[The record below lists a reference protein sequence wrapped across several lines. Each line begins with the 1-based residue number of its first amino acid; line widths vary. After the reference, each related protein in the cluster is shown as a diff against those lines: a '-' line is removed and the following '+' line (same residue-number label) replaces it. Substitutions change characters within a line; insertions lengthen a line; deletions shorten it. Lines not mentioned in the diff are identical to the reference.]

1 MRCERGA
8 RRTDG
13 NEKCSKLG
21 RSQKKKGEE
30 ERDMRKKHS
39 KGKTKGGMYVEVD
52 GWIVQGKYRESR
64 AE

>member
-1 MRCERGA
+1 MWCERGA

-21 RSQKKKGEE
+21 GSQEKK
-30 ERDMRKKHS
+30 ERDIRENHS
-39 KGKTKGGMYVEVD
+39 KGKTKAGMYVEVD
-52 GWIVQGKYRESR
+52 GWIVQRKYRESR